1 MKIKIQNLDWITQ
14 KIIKRFEK
22 NPNSSISALF
32 RELRRS
38 PNLSL
43 FADAPLIAHIVNT
56 LASVGI
62 YPKRSQISYACRYS
76 PELKGRR
83 SFLNSLLSAN
93 RSQLQT
99 IIPSRKQEKVRND
112 TKPVDRVVAQI
123 WAINETS

>member
-1 MKIKIQNLDWITQ
+1 MEIKIQNLDWITQ
-14 KIIKRFEK
+14 KIIKRFKK
-22 NPNSSISALF
+22 NPNSSVSALF

-76 PELKGRR
+76 PELKGRK
-83 SFLNSLLSAN
+83 SFLNSLLSATCSHLRN
-93 RSQLQT
+93 ITS
-99 IIPSRKQEKVRND
+99 SREREEVISD
-112 TKPVDRVVAQI
+112 TKTIERNVNQMGGRK
-123 WAINETS
+123 